1 MPPTENLRLQRQKLN
16 ELVLERL
23 LDWIMDGTLAMG
35 ERLNAEKIAQ
45 CLGVSRMPVREAFTM
60 LEQLGLA
67 EAIPY
72 VGYKLIELDDKD
84 VHELYLMRQMIEPQA
99 AYFACQAIDTD
110 GVEELRTIQEQLELE
125 IASDEPD
132 PKRIHS
138 LNRDF
143 HFAIY
148 QYANMDRLYNVIR
161 SLWNSLSFYKL
172 VYGKRYI
179 TDKTA
184 ADDMIHQHRTML
196 TCLEDG
202 DAEGIKNLLFEDLEH
217 HTVDVPAAVSSIL
230 GRDGKTQ

>member
-84 VHELYLMRQMIEPQA
+84 VHELYLMR
-99 AYFACQAIDTD
+99 
-110 GVEELRTIQEQLELE
+110 
-125 IASDEPD
+125 
-132 PKRIHS
+132 
-138 LNRDF
+138 
-143 HFAIY
+143 
-148 QYANMDRLYNVIR
+148 
-161 SLWNSLSFYKL
+161 
-172 VYGKRYI
+172 
-179 TDKTA
+179 
-184 ADDMIHQHRTML
+184 
-196 TCLEDG
+196 
-202 DAEGIKNLLFEDLEH
+202 
-217 HTVDVPAAVSSIL
+217 
-230 GRDGKTQ
+230 

>member
-1 MPPTENLRLQRQKLN
+1 MPPTETLRLQRQKLN

-45 CLGVSRMPVREAFTM
+45 CLGVSRMPVREAFSM

-72 VGYKLIELDDKD
+72 VGYKLIELDDKG
-84 VHELYLMRQMIEPQA
+84 VHELYLMRQMLEPPA
-99 AYFACQAIDTD
+99 AYYACQAIDAE
-110 GVEELRTIQEQLELE
+110 GIEELKSVQEQLEQE
-125 IASDEPD
+125 ISSDEPD

-148 QYANMDRLYNVIR
+148 QYANMDRLYGVIR

-172 VYGKRYI
+172 IYGKRYI
-179 TDKTA
+179 TNQDA
-184 ADDMIHQHRTML
+184 ADDMIRQHRRML
-196 TCLEDG
+196 QCLESG
-202 DAEGIKNLLFEDLEH
+202 DAEGIKKLLFEDLEH
-217 HTVDVPAAVSSIL
+217 HTVDVPATVSSMI
-230 GRDGKTQ
+230 GRGGK